1 MENKS
6 HHLGDLQYEIMRVLW
21 ERGESTAT
29 GVLEG
34 LSEEHRRAPTTIAT
48 MLSKMERKGVVRHRV
63 EGRVFVYRPAVSRE
77 DVHRTMV
84 GDLMERLFAGDVTA
98 LVSHLLEEGDVDR
111 GELSRLS
118 RLIEDHKSAEAKRKE
133 RGRGR

>member
-21 ERGESTAT
+21 AAGEATAA

-34 LSEEHRRAPTTIAT
+34 LAEEHRRAPTTIAT
-48 MLSKMERKGVVRHRV
+48 MLSKMERKGVVQHRV
-63 EGRVFVYRPAVSRE
+63 EGRVFVYRPTVSRE

-111 GELSRLS
+111 GELTRLT
-118 RLIEDHKSAEAKRKE
+118 RLIEAHKSTKRKGG
-133 RGRGR
+133 GRGR

>member
-21 ERGESTAT
+21 ERGEASASA
-29 GVLEG
+29 VLEG
-34 LSEEHRRAPTTIAT
+34 LPEEHRRAPTTIAT

-63 EGRVFVYRPAVSRE
+63 EGRVFVYLPAVSRE

-118 RLIEDHKSAEAKRKE
+118 RLIEEHRSAEASRKE